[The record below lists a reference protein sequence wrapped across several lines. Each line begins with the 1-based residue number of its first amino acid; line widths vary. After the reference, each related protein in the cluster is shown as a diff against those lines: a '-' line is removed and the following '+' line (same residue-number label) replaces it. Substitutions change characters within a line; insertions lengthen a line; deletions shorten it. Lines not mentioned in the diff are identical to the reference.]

1 MKAEKTHIASSGV
14 EELIKRLKDEAVNA
28 GQEKAETII
37 LDAQKRVDWM
47 LEAAKSEAQAIL
59 SKAHAEAETIKSAG
73 NDALRLAGRDALI
86 KLRDTLLGSF
96 SKELKGVV
104 GEQMGKEAF
113 IEQLIM
119 ALAVRVREKTGMDS
133 NSRITFQLPEDVVG
147 VEALKKNPEE
157 LNQGILSRLTAAIA
171 ADLLREGVN
180 FEISDQF
187 SAGIQVKLDDQ
198 DIVIDLTDEAVSAL
212 LLEHLQPRFR
222 ALLQGIVK

>member
-37 LDAQKRVDWM
+37 VDAQKRVDWM
-47 LEAAKSEAQAIL
+47 LEEAKSEAQAIL

>member
-1 MKAEKTHIASSGV
+1 MKAEKTHVASSGV

-37 LDAQKRVDWM
+37 VDAQKRVDWM
-47 LEAAKSEAQAIL
+47 LEEAKSEAQAIL

-147 VEALKKNPEE
+147 VDALKKNPEE

-180 FEISDQF
+180 FKISEQF